1 MRPLKNFGFWTEGDG
16 TAHLEGFPKIVE
28 ARMEVMLT
36 LEGRQEL
43 RVTRIGMAVGRD
55 QSLPVVK
62 DFLVG

>member
-1 MRPLKNFGFWTEGDG
+1 MGQPTWKVFQRS
-16 TAHLEGFPKIVE
+16 VE

>member
-1 MRPLKNFGFWTEGDG
+1 MGFGLRVMREPTWKVFQRSL
-16 TAHLEGFPKIVE
+16 E

-43 RVTRIGMAVGRD
+43 RVTRIGMVVGQD

>member
-1 MRPLKNFGFWTEGDG
+1 MREPTWKVFQRSL
-16 TAHLEGFPKIVE
+16 E

-43 RVTRIGMAVGRD
+43 RVTRIGMVVGQD